1 MSQNLQNNNNT
12 AASRHCEGG
21 TTDAI
26 QRKKPLVWIASFLAM
41 TSFMLVSCT
50 KEIEFKGEHTDSKLV
65 INSIMEPGKPVK
77 AYISKSIFFLNNNAD
92 MVAPDD
98 LMATLYVNGNLIGEM
113 TRQPDT
119 IWEGY
124 EYVDMDSMMP
134 VYKIVPAFVNDYRP
148 NMGDVIK
155 ITATA
160 NGFDEAEGTS
170 NPLPNN
176 VECSI
181 SKCDLLVWE
190 ANEFSDSLKSITA
203 IFDVNI
209 EIRDPNPGQLD
220 YFRLSN
226 ERNDYSYGDGRN
238 AFTFFLSYDDPV
250 FGGSAD
256 NDLIDISFDTRAEG
270 VFTDQ
275 LFDGRSYTV
284 KLLLYAYLYTDGT
297 VDPSFFNAPICVEHL
312 SKEYYY
318 YLNTCDQGDEITQFF
333 SEPAQTYTNVTNGYG
348 IVGGRIVDTIRFP
361 LPIEEP

>member
-1 MSQNLQNNNNT
+1 M
-12 AASRHCEGG
+12 
-21 TTDAI
+21 
-26 QRKKPLVWIASFLAM
+26 KKVILLLISVIL
-41 TSFMLVSCT
+41 LVSCT

-275 LFDGRSYTV
+275 LFDGRSYPV
-284 KLLLYAYLYTDGT
+284 KLLLYTYLYTDGT